1 MKLSFD
7 PKRLPLLTLGAGGL
21 GLVLRIWYF
30 SSRDA
35 KGLLASAHFANTLS
49 YLVFAAALALL
60 VLYVRALP
68 NGGRYGRLFSSGKLP
83 AVGCF
88 VGAAGILYTCIVEAG
103 SQAAL
108 SGLGLVLGILAAGC
122 LVLIGLMRMKGQR
135 PNAYVFAVLALY
147 LMVHVLMQVRLW
159 NKETQQS
166 VIFFPLL
173 ASLFLLVC
181 IYFHAQLALKQ
192 EGVRSF
198 VFFQQAAL
206 LLCCM
211 CLNSD
216 CTVLYLAM
224 GVWLGCDLCLPVST
238 QPQQEEG

>member
-1 MKLSFD
+1 MKLSVN
-7 PKRLPLLTLGAGGL
+7 PKQLPLLTLGAGGL

-30 SSRDA
+30 ASRDA
-35 KGLLASAHFANTLS
+35 KGLLASAHFANTVC
-49 YLVFAAALALL
+49 YLVLAAALAMI
-60 VLYVRALP
+60 VLCVRTLP
-68 NGGRYGRLFSSGKLP
+68 NGGRYGRLFSGGKLP
-83 AVGCF
+83 AAGCF
-88 VGAAGILYTCIVEAG
+88 AGAAGILYTCIAEAS
-103 SQAAL
+103 SQVTL
-108 SGLGLVLGILAAGC
+108 SGLGLVLGLLAVGC
-122 LVLIGLMRMKGQR
+122 LVLIGMMRLKGQR
-135 PNAYVFAVLALY
+135 PTVYVFAVLALY
-147 LMVHVLMQVRLW
+147 LIVHVLMQVRLW
-159 NKETQQS
+159 NKETQPS

-211 CLNSD
+211 SLNSD

-224 GVWLGCDLCLPVST
+224 AAWLSCDLCLST
-238 QPQQEEG
+238 PAHPHREEA